1 MVGRVAGRARRIE
14 WRCEGCEK
22 DGRSC
27 DGGDVGADEREEGRH
42 GIGWGLLGIRG
53 RWGRGGI
60 ASVDIAGRFSPALGL
75 GGRFRGLGLWYRP
88 DGSEGT

>member
-1 MVGRVAGRARRIE
+1 MGGRGRRIG

-42 GIGWGLLGIRG
+42 GMGANRDKRMMGAWWELPLWILLVVYPR
-53 RWGRGGI
+53 RWDGVGG
-60 ASVDIAGRFSPALGL
+60 
-75 GGRFRGLGLWYRP
+75 
-88 DGSEGT
+88 